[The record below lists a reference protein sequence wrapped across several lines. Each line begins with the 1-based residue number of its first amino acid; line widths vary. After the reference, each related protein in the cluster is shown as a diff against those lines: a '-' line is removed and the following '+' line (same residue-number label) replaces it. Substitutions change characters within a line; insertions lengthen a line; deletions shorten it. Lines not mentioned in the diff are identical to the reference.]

1 MVGGVCGALI
11 IVGILVWFLCRRH
24 RRRRHRRQSKT
35 DTSTISEGT
44 PALQPGARYEST
56 PNELGDTTRR
66 EPAELDGSLD
76 RKEAPDTAQVRHELA
91 GQQPS
96 ELP

>member
-11 IVGILVWFLCRRH
+11 IVGILVWFLCRH
-24 RRRRHRRQSKT
+24 RRRRHRRRQSKT
-35 DTSTISEGT
+35 DTTISEGT

-91 GQQPS
+91 GQQAS